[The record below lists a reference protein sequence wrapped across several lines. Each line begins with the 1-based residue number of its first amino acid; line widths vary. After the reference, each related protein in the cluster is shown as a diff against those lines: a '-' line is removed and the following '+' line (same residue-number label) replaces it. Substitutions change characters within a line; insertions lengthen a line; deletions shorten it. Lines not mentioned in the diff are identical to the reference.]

1 MRKSPSQEPSSP
13 PARKHRA
20 AGSRRRRLIDYPR
33 RGRKGLRRWLPSWRL
48 LLGGF
53 LLSVG
58 SLCGLFAYVYSQ
70 VGIPDENAAARQE
83 ANVYYWADGSQMTAV
98 GAVDRQIVPLS
109 QIPVSMRSAVVAAE
123 NATFYDDPGVSLKG
137 ELRAV
142 VNMAKGDEVQGG
154 STITQQYVK
163 NTYLSQDQT
172 YTRKIK
178 EFFISLKLS
187 RTKSKELI
195 LQGYLNSSWF
205 GRQTYGI
212 QAAAYA
218 YYGIPA
224 KDLDP
229 SQAAMLASTLKG
241 AEQYD
246 PSLSAA
252 NHARAVARWSWIL
265 DREVAIGLMTP
276 TERAKYRKFPEPK
289 KESVSTSMAGQI
301 GYLVN
306 VANAYITK
314 RTGLADKDL
323 ARGGYRIH
331 TTFEKDKVQRLERA
345 VKDVIGRGLD
355 PKGRAT
361 DRDVQVGAATIR
373 PGDGAVLAL
382 YGGSDAT
389 KHFTNNADTSGVA
402 AGSVF
407 KPFALAALLDG
418 ERRARPIRYSGDTP
432 PPTISDMMSAL
443 VTSAHAPFVQLGKS
457 IGWGLIRNAAV
468 SAGLLRSS
476 MAPLEQTFPIGTS
489 TPSAIRMADAYSTF
503 ANGGEQN
510 DPYSVSRVLRHGKRV
525 GGLDRP
531 QPRTAFDPEVA
542 ATVDKVL
549 QSVARENGT
558 QSIVPGSASVATG
571 ANDLTKSAWFVGY
584 TKNVSTAITF
594 FRNKPGQA
602 QLLPLTDVGGADS
615 LRGNVFPPRIWARFM
630 GYTGDF
636 DLKRTMPEPAEDE
649 SKTTQTSDQGED
661 GTSTEQK
668 PGQGAQ
674 ASSTPK
680 PTPPATDPSGSAK
693 DPLADNSAS
702 SASSGGS
709 EEARQEAP
717 LTGTTPEP

>member
-1 MRKSPSQEPSSP
+1 MRKSPSQETS

-20 AGSRRRRLIDYPR
+20 AVWGRRRVIDYPR
-33 RGRKGLRRWLPSWRL
+33 RGRRGLRRWLPSWRL

-83 ANVYYWADGSQMTAV
+83 ANVYYWSDGSQMTAV

-109 QIPVSMRSAVVAAE
+109 QIPVSIRGAVVAAE
-123 NATFYDDPGVSLKG
+123 NASFYSDPGVSFKG

-142 VNMAKGDEVQGG
+142 VNMAKGEDVQGG

-172 YTRKIK
+172 YTRKVK
-178 EFFISLKLS
+178 EFFISLKVS
-187 RTKSKELI
+187 RTKTKGMI

-205 GRQTYGI
+205 GRQAYGI

-241 AEQYD
+241 ADQYD

-252 NHARAVARWSWIL
+252 NHARTVARWSWIL
-265 DREVAIGLMTP
+265 DREVTVGLMTP
-276 TERAKYRKFPEPK
+276 AERATYRTFPEPK
-289 KESVSTSMAGQI
+289 KESVSTSMAGQT

-314 RTGLADKDL
+314 RTGLTDRDL

-331 TTFEKDKVQRLERA
+331 TTFEKDKVRRLEQA
-345 VKDVIGRGLD
+345 VKDVTSQGLD
-355 PKGRAT
+355 PKNRST
-361 DRDVQVGAATIR
+361 DRYVEVGAATVR
-373 PGDGAVLAL
+373 PEDGAVLAL

-389 KHFTNNADTSGVA
+389 QHFTDNADTSGVA

-407 KPFALAALLDG
+407 KPFALAALIDG
-418 ERRARPIRYSGDTP
+418 ERRAYPVRWSVKTP
-432 PPTISDMMSAL
+432 PPGIPDMQSAL

-457 IGWGLIRNAAV
+457 IGWVQIRNAAV
-468 SAGLLRSS
+468 KAGLLKSS

-503 ANGGEQN
+503 ANAGAQN
-510 DPYSVSRVLRHGKRV
+510 DPYSVTRILRNGEPV
-525 GGLDRP
+525 GGLEHPHSRA
-531 QPRTAFDPEVA
+531 AFSPGVA
-542 ATVDKVL
+542 GTVDKVL
-549 QSVARENGT
+549 QSVAFENGT

-571 ANDLTKSAWFVGY
+571 ADDLTKSAWFVGY
-584 TKNVSTAITF
+584 TKDLSTAITL

-602 QLLPLTDVGGADS
+602 KLLPLTGVGGAGS

-630 GYTGDF
+630 GFTGTF
-636 DLKRTMPEPAEDE
+636 ELNRTKPAERD
-649 SKTTQTSDQGED
+649 
-661 GTSTEQK
+661 
-668 PGQGAQ
+668 
-674 ASSTPK
+674 
-680 PTPPATDPSGSAK
+680 PATQAEPTTAK
-693 DPLADNSAS
+693 
-702 SASSGGS
+702 
-709 EEARQEAP
+709 
-717 LTGTTPEP
+717 TPVD

>member
-13 PARKHRA
+13 PARKHRVA
-20 AGSRRRRLIDYPR
+20 RSSRRRLIDYPR
-33 RGRKGLRRWLPSWRL
+33 LDRRGLRRWLPSWRL

-70 VGIPDENAAARQE
+70 VDIPDENAAVRQE

-98 GAVDRQIVPLS
+98 GAVNRQIVPLS
-109 QIPVSMRSAVVAAE
+109 QMPVSMRSAVVAAE
-123 NATFYDDPGVSLKG
+123 NASFYSDPGVSFMG

-142 VNMAKGDEVQGG
+142 VNMAEGEDVQGG

-172 YTRKIK
+172 YTRKVK

-187 RTKSKELI
+187 RTKTKDMI

-205 GRQTYGI
+205 GRQAYGI

-218 YYGIPA
+218 YYCIPA
-224 KDLDP
+224 KDLNP
-229 SQAAMLASTLKG
+229 SQAALLASMLKG

-252 NHARAVARWSWIL
+252 NHARAVARWRWIL
-265 DREVAIGLMTP
+265 DREVTVGLMTP
-276 TERAKYRKFPEPK
+276 TERAKYREFPEPK
-289 KESVSTSMAGQI
+289 KESVSTSMAGQT

-314 RTGLADKDL
+314 RTGLTDRDL

-331 TTFEKDKVQRLERA
+331 TTFQRDKVQRLQQA
-345 VKDVIGRGLD
+345 VKDVTSQGLD
-355 PKGRAT
+355 PKNRST

-373 PGDGAVLAL
+373 PEDGAVLAL

-389 KHFTNNADTSGVA
+389 KHFTDNADTSGVA

-407 KPFALAALLDG
+407 KPFALAALIDG
-418 ERRARPIRYSGDTP
+418 ERRARPIRYSVYTP
-432 PPTISDMMSAL
+432 PPTFPDMQSAL
-443 VTSAHAPFVQLGKS
+443 VTSAHAPFVQLGKA
-457 IGWGLIRNAAV
+457 IGWVLIRNTAV
-468 SAGLLRSS
+468 KAGLLRSS

-503 ANGGEQN
+503 ANGGGQN
-510 DPYSVSRVLRHGKRV
+510 DPYSVSRILRHGKPV
-525 GGLDRP
+525 GGLDHPHSRA
-531 QPRTAFDPEVA
+531 AFNPGVA
-542 ATVDKVL
+542 ETVNKVL
-549 QSVARENGT
+549 QSVARQNGT
-558 QSIVPGSASVATG
+558 QYIVPGSASVATG

-584 TKNVSTAITF
+584 TKDLSTAITL

-602 QLLPLTDVGGADS
+602 QLLPLTNVGGAGS
-615 LRGNVFPPRIWARFM
+615 IRGNVFPPRIWARFM
-630 GYTGDF
+630 GFTGNF
-636 DLKRTMPEPAEDE
+636 NLNRTKPAEPAPATHAA
-649 SKTTQTSDQGED
+649 STTPSSDPGED
-661 GTSTEQK
+661 RTTTEQK
-668 PGQGAQ
+668 LKQGAQ
-674 ASSTPK
+674 ASSTPTVA
-680 PTPPATDPSGSAK
+680 PTATGQSGPTRES
-693 DPLADNSAS
+693 LANS
-702 SASSGGS
+702 SAPSATSSDRPKVTQS
-709 EEARQEAP
+709 QDSD
-717 LTGTTPEP
+717 